1 MLSYKF
7 RIYPN
12 KNQKQILEKN
22 LILCKDMYNLL
33 LEQLN
38 KAKKEGREKEIDL
51 QALVA
56 KIKEEKPIFKEVY
69 SKALQMVSYQLK
81 SNLNAL
87 KELKKKGKKVG
98 RLRFKKRIKTINYN
112 QSGFFVDFKKKKITF
127 SKIGTINIKIHRKVE
142 GKIKGVIIK
151 KEVDKWFAILQ
162 VEEPQIQQK
171 EKESKEQKV
180 VGIDLGINHFIVDSN
195 GFAIKNPKIIDKQ
208 LNRIRVLYRKL
219 SRKKKNSKNFEKEKL
234 KIEKLHL
241 KIKNIRLDFL
251 HKLSKYYVENY
262 DVIYLE
268 DLDIGDMLKEKHKEK
283 LHMHINDA
291 SWATFKQLLS
301 YKAER
306 AGKRVVAVD
315 AENTTQ
321 RCSNCGYINKK
332 KLQLKDRIF
341 VCEKCGF
348 TADRDYNAAMN
359 ILKSGLG
366 QPVEPV
372 NTYDHQRG
380 GRFEE
385 APLLCEISA
394 KEIIT
399 GQELS
404 MRQEAPSAMVG

>member
-1 MLSYKF
+1 
-7 RIYPN
+7 
-12 KNQKQILEKN
+12 
-22 LILCKDMYNLL
+22 
-33 LEQLN
+33 
-38 KAKKEGREKEIDL
+38 
-51 QALVA
+51 
-56 KIKEEKPIFKEVY
+56 
-69 SKALQMVSYQLK
+69 
-81 SNLNAL
+81 
-87 KELKKKGKKVG
+87 
-98 RLRFKKRIKTINYN
+98 
-112 QSGFFVDFKKKKITF
+112 
-127 SKIGTINIKIHRKVE
+127 
-142 GKIKGVIIK
+142 
-151 KEVDKWFAILQ
+151 LQ

-171 EKESKEQKV
+171 EKEIKEQRV

-195 GFAIKNPKIIDKQ
+195 GFAIENPRIIDKQ
-208 LNRIRVLYRKL
+208 LKRIRVLYRKL

-262 DVIYLE
+262 DVIYVE
-268 DLDIGDMLKEKHKEK
+268 DLNVKNMLKGKHKEK

-306 AGKRVVAVD
+306 AGKRVVAVN

-321 RCSNCGYINKK
+321 RCSNCGHINKRK
-332 KLQLKDRIF
+332 MQLKDRIF
-341 VCEKCGF
+341 VCEECGF
-348 TADRDYNAAMN
+348 VADRDYNAAMN

-366 QPVEPV
+366 QPGEPV

-380 GRFEE
+380 GRFEG

-394 KEIIT
+394 KEVIT

-404 MRQEAPSAMVG
+404 MRQEAPSVRVG